1 MFKVFHHGVR
11 ELGRD
16 RAVDHAMVDRQR
28 QRKRRRRDDLT
39 VAHDRALLDGAQP
52 RIAVSG

>member
-52 RIAVSG
+52 EDRGLG